1 MQNLA
6 YLGEKSRNRII
17 VGDLL
22 GSLGES
28 LRGRFFFFFFFNFTK
43 VSFVYLLT
51 FLLFVCFLHFSPLL
65 TEFFS
70 FLFFFVSSER
80 WSLVQGI

>member
-28 LRGRFFFFFFFNFTK
+28 LRGRFFFFFFFKFTK
-43 VSFVYLLT
+43 GCFVYILNFLPVFYIFPHCLLSS
-51 FLLFVCFLHFSPLL
+51 FL
-65 TEFFS
+65 FFS
-70 FLFFFVSSER
+70 FLSV
-80 WSLVQGI
+80 LKDGH